1 MISLY
6 IAFIAL
12 ALALALALYLSFLMK
27 TTFLTQDGY
36 QKMLEELRMLKEEKL
51 PETLQRLKE
60 AIGQGDIS
68 ENAEY
73 DTSMS
78 DKELIEARISEIER
92 TLEDVKIIE
101 GSATGE
107 IKYGSKVT
115 FQEEGKDDSHSYTVV
130 GSGEMDILEGTISFE
145 SPLGIAL
152 RGKRKGD
159 IVAVRAPNKR
169 YNVTVLD
176 VE

>member
-1 MISLY
+1 MT
-6 IAFIAL
+6 A
-12 ALALALALYLSFLMK
+12 

-36 QKMLEELRMLKEEKL
+36 QKLLEELRLLREEKL

-60 AIGQGDIS
+60 AIGQWDIS

-73 DTSMS
+73 DTAMS

-92 TLEDVKIIE
+92 SLNDVEIIE
-101 GSATGE
+101 ASQWWE
-107 IKYGSKVT
+107 VKYGSKVS
-115 FQEEGKDDSHSYTVV
+115 FVEEGKDTVYSYTIVW
-130 GSGEMDILEGTISFE
+130 SGEMNILEGTISFE

-152 RGKRKGD
+152 RAKKKWD
-159 IVAVRAPNKR
+159 TVQVRAPQKR
-169 YNVTVLD
+169 YNIKITD